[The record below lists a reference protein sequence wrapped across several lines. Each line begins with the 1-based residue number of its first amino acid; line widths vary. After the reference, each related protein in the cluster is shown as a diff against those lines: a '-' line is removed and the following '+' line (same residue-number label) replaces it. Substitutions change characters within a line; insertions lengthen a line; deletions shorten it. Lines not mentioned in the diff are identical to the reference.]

1 VFYSYAY
8 PEPPGFKEA
17 PVSPPEARYDAGLG
31 EFVLP
36 YEAVRRASD
45 PDAILLSFL
54 SSTYA
59 AAADRA
65 GWDRAAL
72 ECDLGKPGRPRP
84 V

>member
-1 VFYSYAY
+1 MRPA
-8 PEPPGFKEA
+8 
-17 PVSPPEARYDAGLG
+17 EARFDTGLS

-36 YEAVRRASD
+36 YDAVRQAAD
-45 PDAILLSFL
+45 PEAALLSFL

-72 ECDLGKPGRPRP
+72 ECDEGRIGIPRP
-84 V
+84 VG